1 MKIYISGKMTGL
13 PFMDIYPKFKRAEET
28 ISALGH
34 DPLNPVVISPYD
46 QNKTWTDYME
56 EDIAALLTANAIL
69 MLPCWGQSKGARIE
83 RAIAQ
88 ELGLRIYYDINE
100 IKETPK

>member
-13 PFMDIYPKFKRAEET
+13 EFMDIYPKFKYAENI
-28 ISALGH
+28 ISELGH
-34 DPLNPVVISPYD
+34 EALNPVVISPYC
-46 QNKTWTDYME
+46 QKKTWQNYMVD
-56 EDIAALLTANAIL
+56 DIAALLTANAIL

>member
-13 PFMDIYPKFKRAEET
+13 EFMDIYPKFKGAEHI
-28 ISALGH
+28 ISELGH
-34 DPLNPVVISPYD
+34 EPLNPVVISPYCPE
-46 QNKTWTDYME
+46 KTWQNYMVD
-56 EDIAALLTANAIL
+56 DIAALLNADAIL

-88 ELGLRIYYDINE
+88 ELDLKIYYDINE
-100 IKETPK
+100 IKEAKQ